1 VTATK
6 ATAHAAAATEAAATH
21 VAAAS
26 TAALRKRRPG
36 AYCQRTSEDERL
48 DE

>member
-1 VTATK
+1 V
-6 ATAHAAAATEAAATH
+6 AAAHTAAH
-21 VAAAS
+21 VAATS

-36 AYCQRTSEDERL
+36 AYGQRASKDERF

>member
-1 VTATK
+1 V
-6 ATAHAAAATEAAATH
+6 ATAATHVATAATH

-36 AYCQRTSEDERL
+36 AYGQRASEDERF